1 MGRMPNSHSEE
12 RAHHA
17 DLGLT
22 AVAMLE
28 EIVGRREV
36 EASGSRR
43 RSKFLRLRKVMLLFG
58 AVVLVEVA
66 AFPEVRLPRR
76 HWAHDS
82 NPLGRC
88 VGD

>member
-1 MGRMPNSHSEE
+1 MPNSHLGE
-12 RAHHA
+12 RVHHA

-43 RSKFLRLRKVMLLFG
+43 RSNFLHLRKVMLLFD

-66 AFPEVRLPRR
+66 AFPEVRFPRR

-88 VGD
+88 VGG

>member
-1 MGRMPNSHSEE
+1 MPNSHSGE

-43 RSKFLRLRKVMLLFG
+43 RSNFLHLRKVMLLFD

-66 AFPEVRLPRR
+66 AFPEVRFPRR

>member
-1 MGRMPNSHSEE
+1 MPNSHSEE

-36 EASGSRR
+36 GASGSRR
-43 RSKFLRLRKVMLLFG
+43 RSNFLRLRKVMLLFD
-58 AVVLVEVA
+58 AAVLVEMA
-66 AFPEVRLPRR
+66 TFPEVRFPRR
-76 HWAHDS
+76 PWAHDS

-88 VGD
+88 VGG